1 MMCQIYNFTM
11 GPIVNAGK
19 CASKLHIILI
29 SKSSNL
35 YNKIPTVSA
44 PSSSIIEIHI
54 PATAP
59 VIYDILFILLFSL

>member
-1 MMCQIYNFTM
+1 MCQLYNFTM
-11 GPIVNAGK
+11 GPIVNAGE

-35 YNKIPTVSA
+35 YNMIPAVSA
-44 PSSSIIEIHI
+44 PISRIIEIHI

-59 VIYDILFILLFSL
+59 VICDILFVSLFSL